1 MMNLSK
7 ITAII
12 GIICLGT
19 LTALALDNN
28 INKTCEYSKNI
39 CSILQYSKENQTA
52 KAIDLYKQLSESE
65 KNEFVALLE
74 RQPGIVPPF
83 YFIDLADYVYKT
95 DKDKAVFFF
104 YFGKL
109 RATEDVL
116 MCKDETARAQ
126 LSVYPLMAPD
136 TLDYMS
142 TKYDDMNY
150 IPAVLQK
157 TIDWDNANPERV
169 SPIWSC
175 YHGLDAFSQEPVL
188 LDADKFPKIQK
199 KVQKIVKN
207 SIKEFKK
214 EYKKHF

>member
-1 MMNLSK
+1 MNLSK

-39 CSILQYSKENQTA
+39 CSMLQYSKENQTA

-116 MCKDETARAQ
+116 MCKD
-126 LSVYPLMAPD
+126 
-136 TLDYMS
+136 
-142 TKYDDMNY
+142 
-150 IPAVLQK
+150 
-157 TIDWDNANPERV
+157 WDNANPERV

>member
-1 MMNLSK
+1 MGK
-7 ITAII
+7 KRII
-12 GIICLGT
+12 VGASGASGMPILAECLQIIRQAPQYESCLIMTKSAVLT
-19 LTALALDNN
+19 LEQETS
-28 INKTCEYSKNI
+28 YG
-39 CSILQYSKENQTA
+39 KE
-52 KAIDLYKQLSESE
+52 DME
-65 KNEFVALLE
+65 
-74 RQPGIVPPF
+74 
-83 YFIDLADYVYKT
+83 DLADYVFKT

-126 LSVYPLMAPD
+126 LSVYPLMAQD
-136 TLDYMS
+136 TLNYMS
-142 TKYDDMNY
+142 TKYNDINY
-150 IPAVLQK
+150 LPAVLQK